1 MPPVIPILFATVFG
15 FGLGYKF
22 KDCLCTKEK
31 CSTRPNINTPKR
43 PDASPNASTIQHN
56 NSRFS
61 LNGIEH
67 LFSQFNVPLT
77 SDYSFS
83 RLLDAIEKDSYVSLL
98 KHIDKKIT
106 SANELFHFLE
116 DEKLNITDF
125 EITDSEGEPY
135 ITQDVIDAI
144 LENKNVD
151 YSHLTTIGEKVKFL
165 LILAQGTGT
174 KRFQESFGTDL
185 TTFLN
190 KYKSGQK
197 ADVVFEG
204 IKTTVHNRLEFMS

>member
-1 MPPVIPILFATVFG
+1 M
-15 FGLGYKF
+15 
-22 KDCLCTKEK
+22 
-31 CSTRPNINTPKR
+31 
-43 PDASPNASTIQHN
+43 
-56 NSRFS
+56 
-61 LNGIEH
+61 
-67 LFSQFNVPLT
+67 T

-116 DEKLNITDF
+116 DEKLNITYF

-151 YSHLTTIGEKVKFL
+151 YSHLKTIGEKVNFL

-197 ADVVFEG
+197 ADVVFEE